1 MYTLAAQKAFW
12 IIALKNERCI
22 RPIACPYHEDITTHD
37 IHSLRRIALHTRRLQ
52 RNWDS
57 TNPQVLGEIK
67 TVSLGFPTLE
77 ILFQVPG
84 TELYVLHCHIRGI
97 VELWHIG
104 LGRTVSGPFQTSTDV
119 CDISQGEDLPGKM
132 TMALLVQKEDSG
144 NW

>member
-12 IIALKNERCI
+12 ITALKKERRI
-22 RPIACPYHEDITTHD
+22 RPIACPYHEDLTTHD
-37 IHSLRRIALHTRRLQ
+37 IHGLRRIALHTRRLD

-57 TNPQVLGEIK
+57 EKPQVLGPIK
-67 TVSLGFPTLE
+67 TVSLGFPTLD

-104 LGRTVSGPFQTSTDV
+104 LGKVVSGPFSISTEV
-119 CDISQGEDLPGKM
+119 CDISQVEDLPGRL
-132 TMALLVQKEDSG
+132 TMALLVRKEDCEAM
-144 NW
+144 